1 MATSKKSSTSK
12 TARVMNLLSKN
23 REEPEAEVTSV
34 EAPVVESP
42 AAAAPIEAPAAAAPA
57 AAPAAVPHSTTP
69 PLISSMQA
77 DSAISDQVFTA
88 LESALEDEL
97 GASPAPESAPE
108 PESAPQSEPVSAPE
122 PEPETVPAPQ
132 PEPKPAPAPQAKVES
147 VPAPQI
153 SPTAV
158 LEPSPVAQALAAAVA
173 KEDLGTAPPTQF
185 TVDKATIY
193 VNVMEAL
200 VEEKANKYIDLFGLC
215 KCPRCVADVKAMTLN
230 RLEPK
235 YVVMKK
241 GDVIPRITL
250 YEGQFAAAVTANLLT
265 ACKRVMESPRHDR

>member
-23 REEPEAEVTSV
+23 REETEV
-34 EAPVVESP
+34 EAAVTESVVEP
-42 AAAAPIEAPAAAAPA
+42 TAEAPAAAPI
-57 AAPAAVPHSTTP
+57 AAPAAPAVAPAPVPHSTTP

-88 LESALEDEL
+88 LETALEDEL
-97 GASPAPESAPE
+97 GVTPESQPESE
-108 PESAPQSEPVSAPE
+108 PE
-122 PEPETVPAPQ
+122 PAPQ
-132 PEPKPAPAPQAKVES
+132 PEPEPVPKPEPEPAPAPQPEPEPA
-147 VPAPQI
+147 PAPQSAPADI
-153 SPTAV
+153 
-158 LEPSPVAQALAAAVA
+158 EPSPVAQALAAAVE
-173 KEDLGTAPPTQF
+173 KDDLGTYPPTQF